1 MRDSARIVS
10 IPRTSHARLLV
21 PRTAIGLTNSSQLCL
36 PLRCRCRY
44 QLPTST
50 LSAPSPI
57 SHLQAPTVLARSLHG
72 KLDLVIQTSPPRL
85 LVHRLH
91 LARPPSL
98 RHRLQGEERERAP
111 CFLSVRIPS
120 RLSFLTETVPA

>member
-10 IPRTSHARLLV
+10 IPRTSHARLLD

-72 KLDLVIQTSPPRL
+72 KLDLVIQTSPPPP
-85 LVHRLH
+85 
-91 LARPPSL
+91 ARSPTASGSPPFAA
-98 RHRLQGEERERAP
+98 AP
-111 CFLSVRIPS
+111 TAGRG
-120 RLSFLTETVPA
+120 A